1 MEENFSSRQL
11 SGDIERQAIM
21 DIQRYLRQLSLEDP
35 AFARVAVDGIYGAET
50 VRAVEEFQRLSGL
63 EVTGRVD
70 RITWD
75 RLFEEYTMSL
85 YRNSFPAPFPVF
97 PMNPVGYTVSVGE
110 RSFLVSVIQ
119 YLLSEIAALYGDS
132 TLSTDVN
139 GEYSDSTAEAVKA
152 LQRIFGLEVRYLRQL
167 SLEDPA
173 FARVAVDGIYGAETV
188 RAVEEFQRLSGLEVT
203 GRVDRI
209 TWDRLFEEY
218 TMSLY
223 RNSFPAP
230 FPVFPMNPVGYTVS
244 VGERSFLVS
253 VIQYLLSEIAALY
266 GDSTLSTDVNGEYSD
281 STAEAVKALQRIFGL
296 EVTGEVDRVTWDALI
311 DAYGVAFGQVK
322 Q

>member
-119 YLLSEIAALYGDS
+119 YLLSEIAALYGD
-132 TLSTDVN
+132 
-139 GEYSDSTAEAVKA
+139 G
-152 LQRIFGLEVRYLRQL
+152 
-167 SLEDPA
+167 
-173 FARVAVDGIYGAETV
+173 
-188 RAVEEFQRLSGLEVT
+188 
-203 GRVDRI
+203 
-209 TWDRLFEEY
+209 
-218 TMSLY
+218 
-223 RNSFPAP
+223 
-230 FPVFPMNPVGYTVS
+230 
-244 VGERSFLVS
+244 
-253 VIQYLLSEIAALY
+253 
-266 GDSTLSTDVNGEYSD
+266 TLSTDVNGEYSD